1 MWLSPKSG
9 FLRRVTY
16 LGRVFEYCPRK
27 SGDKFMK
34 NIMKLTICL
43 LLLLTLSS
51 SLEAKGEKIV
61 AVLPFTVHSA
71 ENIDYVR
78 QGIWDMLASRI
89 TVSEKIEV
97 ISKDVVLLAMKEK
110 EGKDH
115 TLADI
120 YGLGKK
126 MNADFVVYGSITKF
140 GNSLSIDGKL
150 IDIAAQKSTVSIF
163 TQSQGMDEVILKIND
178 FARNIDNHILGMVP
192 STFSSSPTPSQIAAP
207 QPQSPQDTRE
217 AEIVGGL
224 RKSKRGTITS
234 VINPDFINAARPLDR
249 KGFWMSPRFS
259 TEFRGMDIGDV
270 TGDGLNKVVIID
282 THNVM
287 IYQKKDNDFIQ
298 IQKIPGRSSENYI
311 AVDVADINK
320 NGIKEIIVT
329 SMSRNTVDSFVLE
342 YRDGKFIKIASKLPW
357 YLRVINT
364 EAGALLL
371 GQRRGMDN
379 ASANRS
385 VFNTPI
391 YEIVWEDGQY
401 KEGKKMKIPV
411 GLSVYGLTI
420 DSLGTAGGEK
430 IIALDEND
438 YLSIFELTDKPLIR
452 LQAFGGSNE
461 RLWKSDEVYGGSNTV
476 IVNDDL
482 LPDDENKFTYI
493 NLRIL
498 TVDTKKEDKKEI
510 IIVKN
515 MSSSGRLFKNVRLF
529 TSSEVYNLEWDGL
542 GLVENWKT
550 RKINGYVA
558 DYQFKDIDND
568 GQNEVVL
575 ALVMSTG
582 ASVSDRSVIVSYK
595 MSTPEKSQ

>member
-1 MWLSPKSG
+1 
-9 FLRRVTY
+9 
-16 LGRVFEYCPRK
+16 
-27 SGDKFMK
+27 MK

>member
-1 MWLSPKSG
+1 
-9 FLRRVTY
+9 
-16 LGRVFEYCPRK
+16 
-27 SGDKFMK
+27 MK
-34 NIMKLTICL
+34 TVMKLTICL
-43 LLLLTLSS
+43 LLILTVSG
-51 SLEAKGEKIV
+51 SLEAKGEKTV
-61 AVLPFTVHSA
+61 AVLPFAVHSA

-89 TVSEKIEV
+89 TVNEKIEV
-97 ISKDVVLLAMKEK
+97 ISKDTVLQAMKEK
-110 EGKDH
+110 EGKDL

-150 IDIAAQKSTVSIF
+150 IDIAAYKSTVTIF

-192 STFSSSPTPSQIAAP
+192 STFSSVPVPSQISAS
-207 QPQSPQDTRE
+207 QPQSPQDARE
-217 AEIVGGL
+217 TEIVGGL
-224 RKSKRGTITS
+224 KKSKRGTITS
-234 VINPDFINAARPLDR
+234 VINPDFINASRPLDR
-249 KGFWMSPRFS
+249 KGFWMSSKFS

-287 IYQKKDNDFIQ
+287 IYQKKDNDFSL
-298 IQKIPGRSSENYI
+298 IQKIPDRSSENYI

-342 YRDGKFIKIASKLPW
+342 FRDGKFIKVASKLPW

-364 EAGALLL
+364 ESGPLLI
-371 GQRRGMDN
+371 GQRRGMDK
-379 ASANRS
+379 

-420 DSLGTAGGEK
+420 DSLGSAGGEK

-438 YLSIFELTDKPLIR
+438 YLSIFEQTDKPLVR

-482 LPDDENKFTYI
+482 LRDDENKFTFI

-498 TVDTKKEDKKEI
+498 TLDANKDGKREI

-515 MSSSGRLFKNVRLF
+515 ISSSGRLFKNIRLF
-529 TSSEVYNLEWDGL
+529 TSSEVYDLEWDGL

-575 ALVMSTG
+575 ALVLSTG
-582 ASVSDRSVIVSYK
+582 ASVSDKSVIVSYK
-595 MSTPEKSQ
+595 MSTQDKTQ

>member
-1 MWLSPKSG
+1 
-9 FLRRVTY
+9 
-16 LGRVFEYCPRK
+16 
-27 SGDKFMK
+27 MK
-34 NIMKLTICL
+34 TVMKLTICL
-43 LLLLTLSS
+43 LLILTVSG
-51 SLEAKGEKIV
+51 SLEAKGEKTV
-61 AVLPFTVHSA
+61 AVLPFAVHSA

-89 TVSEKIEV
+89 TVNEKIEV
-97 ISKDVVLLAMKEK
+97 ISKDTVLQAMKEK
-110 EGKDH
+110 EGKDL

-150 IDIAAQKSTVSIF
+150 IDIAAYKSTVTIF

-192 STFSSSPTPSQIAAP
+192 STFSSAPVPSQISAS
-207 QPQSPQDTRE
+207 QPQSPQDARE
-217 AEIVGGL
+217 TEIVGGL
-224 RKSKRGTITS
+224 KKSKRGTITS
-234 VINPDFINAARPLDR
+234 VINPDFINASRPLDR
-249 KGFWMSPRFS
+249 KGFWMSSKFS

-287 IYQKKDNDFIQ
+287 IYQKKDNDFSL
-298 IQKIPGRSSENYI
+298 IQKIPDRSSENYI

-342 YRDGKFIKIASKLPW
+342 FRDGKFIKVASKLPW

-364 EAGALLL
+364 ESGPLLI
-371 GQRRGMDN
+371 GQRRGMDK
-379 ASANRS
+379 

-420 DSLGTAGGEK
+420 DSLGSAGGEK

-438 YLSIFELTDKPLIR
+438 YLSIFEQTDKPLVR

-482 LPDDENKFTYI
+482 LRDDENKFTFI

-498 TVDTKKEDKKEI
+498 TLDANKDGKREI

-515 MSSSGRLFKNVRLF
+515 ISSSGRLFKNIRLF
-529 TSSEVYNLEWDGL
+529 TSSEVYDLEWDGL

-575 ALVMSTG
+575 ALVLSTG
-582 ASVSDRSVIVSYK
+582 ASVSDKSVIVSYK
-595 MSTPEKSQ
+595 MSTQDKTQ

>member
-1 MWLSPKSG
+1 
-9 FLRRVTY
+9 
-16 LGRVFEYCPRK
+16 
-27 SGDKFMK
+27 MK
-34 NIMKLTICL
+34 TVIKLTICL
-43 LLLLTLSS
+43 LLVLTLSG

-71 ENIDYVR
+71 ENIDYVK

-89 TVSEKIEV
+89 TVSDKIEV
-97 ISKDVVLLAMKEK
+97 IGKYTVLQAIKEK
-110 EGKDH
+110 EGKDLN
-115 TLADI
+115 LADI

-126 MNADFVVYGSITKF
+126 INADFVVYGSITKF

-150 IDIAAQKSTVSIF
+150 IDIATQKSTVSIF

-192 STFSSSPTPSQIAAP
+192 STFSSSPAPSQTVTP
-207 QPQSPQDTRE
+207 QPQSSQDTRE
-217 AEIVGGL
+217 ADIVGGL
-224 RKSKRGTITS
+224 KRSKRGTITS
-234 VINPDFINAARPLDR
+234 VINPDFINASRPLDR

-287 IYQKKDNDFIQ
+287 IYQKKDNDFSL
-298 IQKIPGRSSENYI
+298 IQKIPDRSSENYI

-329 SMSRNTVDSFVLE
+329 SMTRNMVDSFVLE

-357 YLRVINT
+357 YLRVLNT
-364 EAGALLL
+364 DSGPILI

-420 DSLGTAGGEK
+420 DSLGTASGEK

-438 YLSIFELTDKPLIR
+438 YLSIFEQTDKPLVR

-498 TVDTKKEDKKEI
+498 TVDTKKDGKKEI

-515 MSSSGRLFKNVRLF
+515 MSSAGRLFKNVRLF
-529 TSSEVYNLEWDGL
+529 TSSEVYDLEWDGL

-595 MSTPEKSQ
+595 MSTQEKTQ

>member
-1 MWLSPKSG
+1 
-9 FLRRVTY
+9 
-16 LGRVFEYCPRK
+16 
-27 SGDKFMK
+27 MK
-34 NIMKLTICL
+34 NAIKLAMCL
-43 LLLLTLSS
+43 ILLFTVSG

-78 QGIWDMLASRI
+78 QGIWDMLASRV

-97 ISKDVVLLAMKEK
+97 ISKDTVLQAIKEK
-110 EGKDH
+110 EGKD
-115 TLADI
+115 LAIADV

-126 MNADFVVYGSITKF
+126 LNADFVVYGSITKF

-150 IDIAAQKSTVSIF
+150 IDIAANKSTVSIF

-178 FARNIDNHILGMVP
+178 FARNIDNHILGTVP
-192 STFSSSPTPSQIAAP
+192 STFSSSTAPSQITAQ

-234 VINPDFINAARPLDR
+234 VINTDFINAARPLDR

-287 IYQKKDNDFIQ
+287 IYQKRDNDFSLIQ
-298 IQKIPGRSSENYI
+298 RIPGRSSDNYI
-311 AVDVADINK
+311 AVDVADINR
-320 NGIKEIIVT
+320 NGVKEIIVT
-329 SMSRNTVDSFVLE
+329 SMSRKTVDSFVLE
-342 YRDGKFIKIASKLPW
+342 YRDGKFIKIASDLPW
-357 YLRVINT
+357 YFRVINT
-364 EAGALLL
+364 DSGQLLL
-371 GQRRGMDN
+371 GQRRGMDK
-379 ASANRS
+379 

-391 YEIVWEDGQY
+391 HEIVWEDGHYQ
-401 KEGKKMKIPV
+401 EGKQMKIPV

-430 IIALDEND
+430 IVALDEND
-438 YLSIFELTDKPLIR
+438 YLSIFEQTDKPLIR

-482 LPDDENKFTYI
+482 MPDDENKFTYI

-498 TVDTKKEDKKEI
+498 TVDMKKDGKKEI

-515 MSSSGRLFKNVRLF
+515 MSSSGRLFKNIRLF
-529 TSSEVYNLEWDGL
+529 TSSEVYDLEWDGL

-595 MSTPEKSQ
+595 MSTPEKTQ

>member
-1 MWLSPKSG
+1 
-9 FLRRVTY
+9 
-16 LGRVFEYCPRK
+16 
-27 SGDKFMK
+27 MK
-34 NIMKLTICL
+34 TVMKLTICIL
-43 LLLLTLSS
+43 LILTVSG
-51 SLEAKGEKIV
+51 SLEAKGEKTV
-61 AVLPFTVHSA
+61 AVLPFAVHSA

-89 TVSEKIEV
+89 TVNEKIEV
-97 ISKDVVLLAMKEK
+97 ISKDTVLQAMKER
-110 EGKDH
+110 EGKDL

-150 IDIAAQKSTVSIF
+150 IDIAAYKSTVTIF

-192 STFSSSPTPSQIAAP
+192 STFSSAPAPSQISAS
-207 QPQSPQDTRE
+207 QPQSPQDARE
-217 AEIVGGL
+217 TEIVGGL
-224 RKSKRGTITS
+224 KKSKRGTITS
-234 VINPDFINAARPLDR
+234 VINPDFINASRPLDR
-249 KGFWMSPRFS
+249 KGFWMSSKFS

-287 IYQKKDNDFIQ
+287 IYQKKDNDFSL
-298 IQKIPGRSSENYI
+298 IQKIPDRSSENYI

-342 YRDGKFIKIASKLPW
+342 FRDGKFIKVASKLPW

-364 EAGALLL
+364 ESGPLLI
-371 GQRRGMDN
+371 GQRRGMDK
-379 ASANRS
+379 

-420 DSLGTAGGEK
+420 DSLGSAGGEK

-438 YLSIFELTDKPLIR
+438 YLSIFEQTDKPLVR

-482 LPDDENKFTYI
+482 LRDDENKFTFI

-498 TVDTKKEDKKEI
+498 TLDANKDGKREI

-515 MSSSGRLFKNVRLF
+515 ISSSGRLFKNIRLF
-529 TSSEVYNLEWDGL
+529 TSSEVYDLEWDGL

-575 ALVMSTG
+575 ALVLSTG
-582 ASVSDRSVIVSYK
+582 ASVSDKSVIVSYK
-595 MSTPEKSQ
+595 MSTQDKTQ